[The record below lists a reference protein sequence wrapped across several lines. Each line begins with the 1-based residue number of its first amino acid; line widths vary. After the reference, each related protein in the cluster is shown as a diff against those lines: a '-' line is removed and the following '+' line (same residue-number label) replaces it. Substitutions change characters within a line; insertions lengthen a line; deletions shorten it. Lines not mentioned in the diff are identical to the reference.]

1 MAAELSAEQRIQRY
15 RRKKTIGRV
24 ITYVFLTLIGIIM
37 VYPLLWIVSASF
49 KTNNEI
55 FSSASLI
62 PKEVLWNG
70 FADGWKGVGQY
81 SFAVFFANTFKM
93 VIPTVFFTV
102 ISSLLV
108 AYGFAR
114 FRFRGKKILLGLVI
128 ASLMLPNEVIII
140 PRYMVFNKLGW
151 LNTYLPF
158 IVPAS
163 LATYSF
169 FIFMLVQ
176 YIRSIPRELD
186 ESAHIDGCGSFRILI
201 SIIIPLCIPSIVSC
215 TIFQFVW
222 RWNDFINP
230 LIFLSSVKKYTVSL
244 ALRMTLDVTDTI
256 AWNQTMAMSV
266 LSMLPPVL
274 LYFLSQKYFVEGVTT
289 TGLKG

>member
-1 MAAELSAEQRIQRY
+1 MERNTDEQRLIRY
-15 RRKKTIGRV
+15 RRKQNISKV
-24 ITYVFLTLIGIIM
+24 VLYLFLFLIAFVM

-55 FSSASLI
+55 FSSVSLL
-62 PKEVLWNG
+62 PKTVLWNG
-70 FADGWKGVGQY
+70 FFDGWKGAGQY
-81 SFAVFFANTFKM
+81 SFGTFFGNTFLM
-93 VIPTVFFTV
+93 VVPTVFFTI

-114 FRFRGKKILLGLVI
+114 FRFFGKKILFALVI

-158 IVPAS
+158 IVPAMF
-163 LATYSF
+163 ATYAF

-186 ESAHIDGCGSFRILI
+186 ESATIDGCNSFGILTRIITPLCVPSLI
-201 SIIIPLCIPSIVSC
+201 SVML
-215 TIFQFVW
+215 FQFVW
-222 RWNDFINP
+222 RWNDFLNP
-230 LIFLSSVKKYTVSL
+230 LIYISSVRKYPVSL
-244 ALRMTLDVTDTI
+244 ALRMSLDVTDTI
-256 AWNQTMAMSV
+256 FWNQTMAMSV
-266 LSMLPPVL
+266 VSMIPPVIL
-274 LYFLSQKYFVEGVTT
+274 FFCMQKYFVEGVAT

>member
-1 MAAELSAEQRIQRY
+1 
-15 RRKKTIGRV
+15 
-24 ITYVFLTLIGIIM
+24 
-37 VYPLLWIVSASF
+37 
-49 KTNNEI
+49 
-55 FSSASLI
+55 
-62 PKEVLWNG
+62 
-70 FADGWKGVGQY
+70 
-81 SFAVFFANTFKM
+81 
-93 VIPTVFFTV
+93 IPTVFFTV
-102 ISSLLV
+102 VSSLLV

-114 FRFRGKKILLGLVI
+114 FRFKGKKVLFALVI

-140 PRYMVFNKLGW
+140 PRYMLFNKLGW

-158 IVPAS
+158 IVPAAF
-163 LATYSF
+163 ATYSF

-186 ESAHIDGCGSFRILI
+186 ESAYMDGCGSFRILWN
-201 SIIIPLCIPSIVSC
+201 IIIPLCIPSIVSC

-274 LYFLSQKYFVEGVTT
+274 LYFFSQKYFVEGVTT